1 MAVLVHRKEHISTGY
16 NPRPLQD
23 DLHKK
28 LKRFNVL
35 VAHRRFGKTI
45 LTINEMIDQALNIK
59 LEQGRYAYIA
69 PYYHQAKT
77 IAWDY
82 LKKYTQAIPKVYYN
96 ESELRCD
103 LPNGSRIRLFGA
115 DNPNSLRGMYFDGV
129 ILDEYAQINPT
140 LWGQVIRPALSD
152 RKGWAIFIGTPKGF
166 NQFYDIYEFA
176 RTTDNTDWFS
186 GIFRASET
194 KIIDEKEL
202 LDAKQ
207 TMTIE
212 EYNQEYECSFNAAI
226 QGSYYGHYIDEAEKQ
241 GRIGNIPYDKSAPV
255 YTAWDIGVG
264 DSTAIWFFQQIAKE
278 VRIIDYYENCGQ
290 GLSHYASVLKNKPY
304 IYAKHYAPH
313 DIMVREFGTGKSR
326 FEMAQS
332 LGIGFTLAPRL
343 SLEDGINAVRLTLP
357 YCWFNKETT
366 FDGIQCI
373 KQYRA
378 DFDEKRET
386 FRKTPL
392 HDWTSHGADA
402 FRYLAVAYRE
412 NNGLSTKKLDSKPTL
427 NDILKEYD
435 REKSDSFNRI

>member
-1 MAVLVHRKEHISTGY
+1 MATRISTGY
-16 NPRPLQD
+16 NPRPLQKE
-23 DLHKK
+23 LHRNFR
-28 LKRFNVL
+28 RFNVL

-59 LEQGRYAYIA
+59 LENGRYAYIA

-82 LKKYTQAIPKVYYN
+82 LKKYTQNLPQTSYN

-103 LPNGSRIRLFGA
+103 LLNGSRIRLFGA
-115 DNPNSLRGMYFDGV
+115 DNPNALRGLYFDGV

-152 RKGWAIFIGTPKGF
+152 RKGWAIFIGTPKGY

-176 RTTDNTDWFS
+176 RTTDNADWFS

-202 LDAKQ
+202 FDAKQ
-207 TMTIE
+207 TMTVE
-212 EYNQEYECSFNAAI
+212 EYAQEYECSFNSAI
-226 QGSYYGHYIDEAEKQ
+226 RGSYYGHYLEDAEKE
-241 GRIGNIPYDKSAPV
+241 GRIGNIPYDKSAQV

-264 DSTAIWFFQQIAKE
+264 DSTAIWFFQQIGRE
-278 VRIIDYYENCGQ
+278 LRIIDYYENCGQ
-290 GLSHYASVLKNKPY
+290 GLEHYAFILKNKPY
-304 IYAKHYAPH
+304 IYGKHYAPH

-357 YCWFNKETT
+357 YCWFNKNTT
-366 FDGIQCI
+366 FDGIQCL

-378 DFDEKRET
+378 DYDDKRET
-386 FRKTPL
+386 FRKNPL

-412 NNGLSTKKLDSKPTL
+412 NNGLSAKILDSRPTL
-427 NDILKEYD
+427 NDILREYD
-435 REKSDSFNRI
+435 KSKEDSYHKI